1 MGARKCVVPGCNSC
15 TTRPEDKG
23 LTYHR
28 FPVYSREE
36 WLKIFN
42 LPKNFQTTKN
52 THVCSRHFNKSDFQE
67 FKGKKFFLKHGALP
81 KPLPSTA
88 DNKSD
93 EIPSTSGEIAENQD
107 KTEESTTTKMEV
119 DVPTDPETT
128 KPKEDKKDD
137 KKPPKSQSKTKLPPF
152 SPKKTR
158 KSAAMKRLSETHI
171 AEPSKKVPRNS
182 LPAPSPASAA
192 KKLNFQGK
200 SEPSTSAAA
209 QTTTA
214 DSTKVPPASPKKK
227 NSIINF
233 VPGNLLQAQDFGGK
247 WMSAKVIE
255 VDTEERE
262 VLIRFEKSAKS
273 KNDTG

>member
-42 LPKNFQTTKN
+42 LPNSFQTTKN

-81 KPLPSTA
+81 KHLPST
-88 DNKSD
+88 DKKSD
-93 EIPSTSGEIAENQD
+93 EIPSTSGEIAEKQD
-107 KTEESTTTKMEV
+107 KTEESTKKEV
-119 DVPTDPETT
+119 DVPTDPEPT

-137 KKPPKSQSKTKLPPF
+137 KKAPKSQSKTKLPPF

-158 KSAAMKRLSETHI
+158 KSAAMKRLSDTNI
-171 AEPSKKVPRNS
+171 VEPSKKVSRNS

-200 SEPSTSAAA
+200 SEPSTSAA
-209 QTTTA
+209 TTT
-214 DSTKVPPASPKKK
+214 DSNKAPPASPKKK